1 MAQLNF
7 KRGKRKFGPLD
18 NQPANLTPAQRQ
30 KLLVLWLFLSVDP
43 HNIPSDQVIA
53 NWNQIAPDLAD
64 LPDSQKAFQEWIQN
78 SDPQALQEIADMRD
92 TLVNTNTP
100 PWGGPGA
107 CSYTI
112 DDLVAL
118 LHKVA
123 S

>member
-7 KRGKRKFGPLD
+7 KRGTRKFGPLD

-64 LPDSQKAFQEWIQN
+64 LPDSQKAFQEWVQN

-92 TLVNTNTP
+92 TLVNTNTA

-107 CSYTI
+107 CSYTL
-112 DDLVAL
+112 DDLVVF